1 MLPEEQRNLI
11 MLVGRHHYYK
21 MKDLKLPLT
30 RESGQEYLDKLDK
43 EKRLKKKMGYRD
55 YNKMKELN
63 LSYEEYK
70 QYVKEQKLRKYT
82 LKKEKNKT
90 RYKTIR
96 YIERYCNLEM
106 KCQICGTNED
116 VQIHHPNYNDYLKIN
131 LLCREHHTQL
141 HNFELVPPPIID
153 LEKNKITEIPSQE
166 LKKYIEDNINKM
178 KEDVLINGFT
188 YPRLKNKYSISV
200 KTIKSY
206 FLKDED
212 YARLKKILEMN
223 AKKVNILKKT
233 SNRKNP
239 LLEYKLKNNLT
250 TKELSAIVNIS
261 IPTLRAIESGRTNFE
276 NIHFKT
282 KRKLQKIL

>member
-11 MLVGRHHYYK
+11 MLVGRYHYYK

-43 EKRLKKKMGYRD
+43 EKRLKKKMGYRE

-70 QYVKEQKLRKYT
+70 QYVKEQKLKKYE

-96 YIERYCNLEM
+96 YIERYCNLQM
-106 KCQICGTNED
+106 KCQICGTNEE
-116 VQIHHPNYNDYLKIN
+116 VQIHHSNYNDYLKIN

-153 LEKNKITEIPSQE
+153 LEKIKITAIPSLE
-166 LKKYIEDNINKM
+166 HEKYIKNNLNRM
-178 KEDVLINGFT
+178 KEDVLVNGFT
-188 YPRLKNKYSISV
+188 YSKLKNKYKISI

-212 YARLKKILEMN
+212 NTKLKETLEKN
-223 AKKVNILKKT
+223 AKKAQVLKKT
-233 SNRKNP
+233 SNKANP

-261 IPTLRAIESGRTNFE
+261 IPTLRAIESGKTNYE
-276 NIHFKT
+276 NIKFKT

>member
-70 QYVKEQKLRKYT
+70 QYVKEQKLKKYT

-153 LEKNKITEIPSQE
+153 LEKNKITEIPSQA

>member
-1 MLPEEQRNLI
+1 MLPEEQRDLI

-70 QYVKEQKLRKYT
+70 QYVKEQKLRKYE

-106 KCQICGTNED
+106 KCQICGTDED

-153 LEKNKITEIPSQE
+153 LEKIKITAIPSQV

-188 YPRLKNKYSISV
+188 YARLKNKYNISV

-212 YARLKKILEMN
+212 YARLKEILEIN

-250 TKELSAIVNIS
+250 TKELSTIVNIS